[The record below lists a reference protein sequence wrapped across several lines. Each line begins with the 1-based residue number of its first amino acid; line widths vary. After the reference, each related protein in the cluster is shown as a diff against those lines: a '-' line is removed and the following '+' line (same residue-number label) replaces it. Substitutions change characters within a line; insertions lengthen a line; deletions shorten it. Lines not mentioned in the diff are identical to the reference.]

1 MRAKTVTAICMTV
14 IVTAIATPNAWAAKK
29 KAPETPLTEA
39 GKKLEARYST
49 QLEVLRAEL
58 TKSVPAMDE
67 QKRAAYLKA
76 RENEKA
82 AEKAEKAAEKNRGK
96 VATGQALVNHAKG
109 KWIGGADRGIAA
121 AQAKLKKATTDA
133 EREAAQ
139 KELVKWQNNRADG
152 VKALKERQAAW
163 NKAKLE
169 EPKLIEELEAA
180 KEAHAQAQANTQ
192 KAIKELKLESFLSS
206 DKLDATLAQ
215 YVVLLEAT
223 PRGLA
228 TFAQQGKDQE
238 ALIDKLLAD
247 SELMIQMVVADGAR
261 DGKYGRAMEVYTAIQ
276 KASTKAAE
284 GALQRL
290 AVGISLEHA
299 VPVKQ
304 RNAKSETDAPKN
316 VDPVKRYLH
325 FEKAFLDNELDPGFE
340 GLSAWD
346 YRMVVNGE
354 EPDHILAWGR
364 EMLRN
369 YRPDHI
375 TTPDQRWRYVKTVK
389 TCVRYGSQDN
399 KFDKPELQFFQNIIM
414 NGGVCGRRAFFG
426 RFILRGFGVPTTAR
440 PQRGHASLARWTP
453 DGWAICLGGGWGAG
467 WVKGGKRGRNKDL
480 DFLAITQAR
489 ATGNPYL
496 QVKRAQWMGDVLGEN
511 RTFGFHSGDP
521 AFWNGLALYRQR
533 AIIEEAKAV
542 ALAAVGEDIGEA
554 NESKVKDVIEKI
566 ALTDEDKAIVVGK
579 DGAITI
585 PAASCSSPTKSTGK
599 IIFMK
604 SHLGGKQLHYS
615 RNGGPQDF
623 VYTFDAPAAGK
634 YALTA
639 RVVTT
644 SWKQHLQVAPNGD
657 KEPIDIALPFTV
669 GKWDKTEPVEIA
681 LLKGRNVLRF
691 SRNQERLKGVTIKDF
706 TLTPLAE

>member
-1 MRAKTVTAICMTV
+1 
-14 IVTAIATPNAWAAKK
+14 
-29 KAPETPLTEA
+29 
-39 GKKLEARYST
+39 
-49 QLEVLRAEL
+49 
-58 TKSVPAMDE
+58 
-67 QKRAAYLKA
+67 
-76 RENEKA
+76 
-82 AEKAEKAAEKNRGK
+82 
-96 VATGQALVNHAKG
+96 
-109 KWIGGADRGIAA
+109 
-121 AQAKLKKATTDA
+121 
-133 EREAAQ
+133 
-139 KELVKWQNNRADG
+139 
-152 VKALKERQAAW
+152 
-163 NKAKLE
+163 
-169 EPKLIEELEAA
+169 
-180 KEAHAQAQANTQ
+180 
-192 KAIKELKLESFLSS
+192 
-206 DKLDATLAQ
+206 
-215 YVVLLEAT
+215 
-223 PRGLA
+223 
-228 TFAQQGKDQE
+228 
-238 ALIDKLLAD
+238 
-247 SELMIQMVVADGAR
+247 
-261 DGKYGRAMEVYTAIQ
+261 
-276 KASTKAAE
+276 
-284 GALQRL
+284 
-290 AVGISLEHA
+290 
-299 VPVKQ
+299 
-304 RNAKSETDAPKN
+304 
-316 VDPVKRYLH
+316 
-325 FEKAFLDNELDPGFE
+325 
-340 GLSAWD
+340 
-346 YRMVVNGE
+346 
-354 EPDHILAWGR
+354 
-364 EMLRN
+364 LRN

-440 PQRGHASLARWTP
+440 PQRGHAALARWTP

-489 ATGNPYL
+489 ATGKPYL

-604 SHLGGKQLHYS
+604 SNLGGKQLHYS